1 MTYTNVSVLQGL
13 RILVVEDEPL
23 LAMALVDEIEE
34 LGARVIGPVASLEG
48 ALDVIGTS
56 AVDAAILDV
65 ELQKKLVYPVADR
78 LVELGVPF
86 VLTSGHDAAVLP
98 ERYADV
104 PHSAKPAPAI
114 ETLRLLAGLI
124 SPR

>member
-1 MTYTNVSVLQGL
+1 MEHRNVSVLEGL

-34 LGARVIGPVASLEG
+34 LGARVVGPVGSVDG
-48 ALDVIGTS
+48 ALDVIAE
-56 AVDAAILDV
+56 AVPDAAILDV
-65 ELQKKLVYPVADR
+65 ELQKLLVYPVADR
-78 LVELGVPF
+78 LVEMGVPL

-98 ERYADV
+98 ERYAGI

-124 SPR
+124 QR